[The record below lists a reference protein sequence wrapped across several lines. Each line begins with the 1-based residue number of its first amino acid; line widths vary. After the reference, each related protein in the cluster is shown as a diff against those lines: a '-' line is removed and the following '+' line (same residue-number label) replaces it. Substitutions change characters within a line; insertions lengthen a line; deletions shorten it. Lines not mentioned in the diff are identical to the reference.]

1 MNVAAVLMEIL
12 KSTGVR
18 YLFGN
23 PGTTELPFLDALP
36 DSSLEYVL
44 GLQEATAVAA
54 ADGYA
59 QATGQVGVV
68 NVHVAPGLANSLSIL
83 HNAAR
88 SKSPV
93 VVTAG
98 QQDTRFLMHEPILA
112 ADLARMAEQ
121 FTKWSHEV
129 RRPEDAP
136 VALRRA
142 LKVALTPPTGPVFLS
157 MPMDLMGPAVDDTGA
172 APPPVAAKSR
182 PEPGAILHAAELL
195 ASPANPIIIAGD
207 GVARAGAMA
216 ELTALAE
223 LLGARVHGEPVYRR
237 TSFPGNH
244 ALWRGGLFPSP
255 AGVRRALEECDGLL
269 IVGAN
274 VFTWFLHTEGTPFP
288 RGLRVV
294 QIDDDPWEIGRSYP
308 VTLGIAADPKAA
320 LAELT
325 GALRNKLTEKDRAAA
340 AARLEKIGAARGEM
354 VKRVSAAARSEAER
368 VPIGQA
374 HLMHTLASLLPADA
388 IVVDESATSLPFV
401 LRYMPFATPGS
412 FFGGKTGTLGWGMG
426 AAIGVQLGSPGRK
439 VVATIGDGSVMY
451 APQALWTAAHYRLPI
466 TYVVPNNSSY
476 AILKS
481 GMLSLDLASAK
492 RGIYPGMDLVSP
504 EIDYAGL
511 ARSLGVRAERVEKP
525 GELRDVLAACLAGPG
540 PSLVDVAIDRGFKPM
555 L

>member
-12 KSTGVR
+12 RSSGIR

-44 GLQEATAVAA
+44 GLQETTAVAA

-59 QATGQVGVV
+59 QASGQAGVV

-88 SKSPV
+88 AKSPL

-112 ADLARMAEQ
+112 GDLARMAEQ
-121 FTKWSHEV
+121 FTKWSHEI

-157 MPMDLMGPAVDDTGA
+157 LPMDLMGPAVDDTA
-172 APPPVAAKSR
+172 APPPAIAAKSR
-182 PEPGAILHAAELL
+182 PEPAALRHAADLL
-195 ASPANPIIIAGD
+195 AGASNPVVIAGD

-216 ELTALAE
+216 ELTAVAE

-237 TSFPGNH
+237 TSFPGTH

-255 AGVRRALEECDGLL
+255 AGVRRALEECDALL

-325 GALRNKLTEKDRAAA
+325 DVLRGKLTEKDRAAA
-340 AARLEKIGAARGEM
+340 AARVEKIGAARGEM

-374 HLMHTLASLLPADA
+374 HLMHTLASLLPDDA

-412 FFGGKTGTLGWGMG
+412 FFGSKTGTLGWGMG

-540 PSLVDVAIDRGFKPM
+540 PSLVDVVIDRGFKPM

>member
-1 MNVAAVLMEIL
+1 MNVAAVLMDIL
-12 KSTGVR
+12 KSAGVR

-36 DSSLEYVL
+36 DSGLEYVL

-88 SKSPV
+88 AKTPLL
-93 VVTAG
+93 VTAG
-98 QQDTRFLMHEPILA
+98 QQDTRFLMDEPILA
-112 ADLARMAEQ
+112 GDLARMAEP
-121 FTKWSHEV
+121 FTKWSYEI
-129 RRPEDAP
+129 RRPEEAP
-136 VALRRA
+136 VAMRRA
-142 LKVALTPPTGPVFLS
+142 LKVALSPPTGPVFLS
-157 MPMDLMGPAVDDTGA
+157 LPMDLMGPAVEDSGA
-172 APPPVAAKSR
+172 APAPIAARTR
-182 PEPGAILHAAELL
+182 PDAAALARAAELL
-195 ASPANPIIIAGD
+195 ATARAPIVVAGD
-207 GVARAGAMA
+207 GVARSGAVA

-223 LLGARVHGEPVYRR
+223 TLGARVHGEPVYRR
-237 TSFPGNH
+237 TNFPGDH
-244 ALWRGGLFPSP
+244 ALWRGGLFPTP
-255 AGVRRALEECDGLL
+255 AGVRRALEECDALL

-274 VFTWFLHTEGTPFP
+274 VFTWFLHTEGAPFP

-308 VTLGIAADPKAA
+308 VALGIAADPKTT

-325 GALRNKLTEKDRAAA
+325 TALRARMSDAERAAA
-340 AARLEKIGAARGEM
+340 AARVEKIGTARAELM
-354 VKRVSAAARSEAER
+354 ARVRTVAEAEAER

-388 IVVDESATSLPFV
+388 VVVDESATSLPFV
-401 LRYMPFATPGS
+401 LRYLPFATAGS
-412 FFGGKTGTLGWGMG
+412 FYGGKTGTLGWGMG

-451 APQALWTAAHYRLPI
+451 ALQALWTAAHYQLPI

-492 RGIYPGMDLVSP
+492 RGIYPGMDLVDP
-504 EIDYAGL
+504 EIDYPGL

-525 GELRDVLAACLAGPG
+525 GELREALATCLAHAGPT
-540 PSLVDVAIDRGFKPM
+540 LVDVAIDRGFRPM